1 MPTRYALSM
10 SRVLVIDDDANIR
23 FLVTKALE
31 LKGFEVVQAA
41 DGLAGVKAGRT
52 LEPDLIIS
60 DVNMEQID
68 GLAVVSVFR
77 MHPATANVPIILMT
91 GQADLAGMRRAMSL
105 GVDDYLAKPF
115 SIPDLL
121 ASVNM
126 QLTKRQA
133 RQADA
138 DQRTAELRANI
149 STSLP
154 YEMLAQVSGIM
165 GVADILVAGAQGM
178 PPEETIELASF
189 IRSSGHRLHRL
200 ISNFLFYTQIELTAS
215 DVKKVALLKQGEAV
229 HMGEFLKA
237 RATTKAQDFGRS
249 ADLVLELKSA
259 MVVVA
264 PDHLVKLYDELLDNA
279 FRYSKAGTPV
289 RVITSTTGQQVQ
301 AAITDGGPGLKPD
314 QLAKIGALPQATGKA
329 NEHGAGLGLVIV
341 KRLAELY
348 GGRLVVD
355 STPAAGTTAQVV
367 FPIKK
372 AV

>member
-1 MPTRYALSM
+1 M
-10 SRVLVIDDDANIR
+10 SKVLVIDDDANIR

-31 LKGFEVVQAA
+31 LKGFEVIQAA

-52 LEPDLIIS
+52 QQPDLIIS

-68 GLAVVSVFR
+68 GLAVVSVFK

-138 DQRTAELRANI
+138 DQRTAELRSHI
-149 STSLP
+149 STSMP
-154 YEMLAQVSGIM
+154 YEMLAQVNGIV
-165 GVADILVAGAQGM
+165 GVADILLAGAQGM
-178 PPEETIELASF
+178 PPEETMELASF

-200 ISNFLFYTQIELTAS
+200 ASNFLFYTQIELMAS
-215 DVKKVALLKQGEAV
+215 DVKKVALMKEGEAV
-229 HMGEFLKA
+229 HMGELLKSHA
-237 RATTKAQDFGRS
+237 IAKAQEFGRS
-249 ADLVLELKSA
+249 ADLVMELKSA

-264 PDHLVKLYDELLDNA
+264 PDHLVKMYDELLDNA
-279 FRYSKAGTPV
+279 FRYTKAGTPV
-289 RVITSTTGQQVQ
+289 RVSSGTTGQQVR

-314 QLAKIGALPQATGKA
+314 QLAKIGALPEATGKA

-341 KRLAELY
+341 KRLTELY
-348 GGRLVVD
+348 GGRLVVE
-355 STPAAGTTAQVV
+355 STLDAGTTARIL
-367 FPIKK
+367 FPIK
-372 AV
+372 